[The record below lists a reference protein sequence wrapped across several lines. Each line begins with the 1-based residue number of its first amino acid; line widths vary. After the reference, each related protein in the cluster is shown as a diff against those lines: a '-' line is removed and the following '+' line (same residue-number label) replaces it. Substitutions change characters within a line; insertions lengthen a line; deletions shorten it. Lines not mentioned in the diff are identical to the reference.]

1 LSRPTQ
7 TIALGDIGGKAQIRG
22 AAVCLAYH
30 HGEVHERVNAIHVA
44 SERLCEVLSQPLHA
58 GAVPELRRE
67 AGYRE
72 GSAGGVEAAE
82 WEERRRVIELQN
94 EEARREKKRR
104 KQQAEV
110 EARAQVNPCFI

>member
-1 LSRPTQ
+1 M
-7 TIALGDIGGKAQIRG
+7 
-22 AAVCLAYH
+22 
-30 HGEVHERVNAIHVA
+30 
-44 SERLCEVLSQPLHA
+44 
-58 GAVPELRRE
+58 VPELGRE

-110 EARAQVNPCFI
+110 EARAQVKQNFYGTCAYAHCLGALWPGSFRSGVL